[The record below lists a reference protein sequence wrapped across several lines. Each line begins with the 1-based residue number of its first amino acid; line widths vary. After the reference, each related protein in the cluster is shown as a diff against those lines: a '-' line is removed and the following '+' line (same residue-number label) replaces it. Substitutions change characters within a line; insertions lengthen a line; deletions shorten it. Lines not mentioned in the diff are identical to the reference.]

1 MTAATATRKTARK
14 TRKPMSEAKKAQVL
28 AERKERTEKLQAT
41 IAAQVE
47 TLASSEQWAKYLEFS
62 GSFHQ
67 YSLSNLMLIWAQCPT
82 ATRVAGFKQWQE
94 RGRQVISKEEGARAI
109 TIRGFATKRYSDTD
123 DETGEKVE
131 GKFVYFPARTVFDIA
146 DTIPITEDMLERIKS
161 GPRGNPKA
169 KVWTGDHNP
178 VRLLEG
184 EDEHGIESRIAE
196 YVTGLGWTYEL
207 ETITDGSN
215 GYTTLDGSKR
225 IAVRDDIDAAQRA
238 KTATH
243 EAAHLLMHTDPATGL
258 RAGDAPEDRAVRE
271 LEAESVA
278 YIVAGALGMATE
290 GYSIGYL
297 TGWAKGNGEA
307 VRATAERVL
316 KTANQIL
323 EEAFPVLDE
332 PEADD
337 QTED

>member
-47 TLASSEQWAKYLEFS
+47 TLASSEQWTKYLEFA
-62 GSFHQ
+62 GSLHS
-67 YSLSNLMLIWAQCPT
+67 YSISNLMLIWAQCPT
-82 ATRVAGFKQWQE
+82 ATRVAGYKQWQE

-109 TIRGFATKRYSDTD
+109 TIRGFATKRYSGTD

-184 EDEHGIESRIAE
+184 GDEHGIESRIAE

-243 EAAHLLMHTDPATGL
+243 EAAHLLMHTGL

>member
-47 TLASSEQWAKYLEFS
+47 TLASSEQWTKYLEFA
-62 GSFHQ
+62 GSFHS
-67 YSLSNLMLIWAQCPT
+67 YSISNLMLIWAQCPT
-82 ATRVAGFKQWQE
+82 ATRVAGYKQWQE

-184 EDEHGIESRIAE
+184 EDEHGIAE
-196 YVTGLGWTYEL
+196 RVERAVTALGWTYEL

-225 IAVRDDIDAAQRA
+225 VAVRVDMDPAAQGR
-238 KTATH
+238 TALH
-243 EAAHLLMHTDPATGL
+243 ELAHLLMHTDPATGL
-258 RAGDAPEDRAVRE
+258 RAEDAPQDRAVRE

-278 YIVAGALGMATE
+278 YIVSGALGLDASQ
-290 GYSIGYL
+290 YSIGYL
-297 TGWAKGNGEA
+297 CGWSKGNGEA